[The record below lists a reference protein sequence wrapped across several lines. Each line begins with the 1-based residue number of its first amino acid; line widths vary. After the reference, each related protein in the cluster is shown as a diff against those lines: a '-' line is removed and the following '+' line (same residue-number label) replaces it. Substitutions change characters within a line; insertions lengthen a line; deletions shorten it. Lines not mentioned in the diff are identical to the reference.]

1 LAGISRKTDGWAMT
15 KRLIDFKVLTFDC
28 YGTLIDWET
37 GIWDALQPLIMRNRR
52 SDVLREG
59 ALACFARH
67 GNALESA
74 VPDMHYRK
82 ILGKVHA
89 AIARDFGL
97 ESTPGLDEEF
107 GQSVANWPAFPDTAG
122 ALRYLKTRFRLVV
135 LSNIDR
141 ESFAASNRK
150 LGVVFDAVYT
160 AQDIGS
166 YKPSPAN
173 FEYLLKHLRS
183 DFGLAANQVLHTAQ
197 SLFHDHAPARA
208 FGLANAWIDRQR
220 LSAEG
225 NWGATA
231 PMAERPA
238 VDFTYF
244 SMSEMADAAR
254 AQTQS

>member
-1 LAGISRKTDGWAMT
+1 MT
-15 KRLIDFKVLTFDC
+15 KRLTDFKILTFDC

-37 GIWDALQPLIMRNRR
+37 GIWEALQPLIMRNRR
-52 SDVLREG
+52 SDIMREG
-59 ALACFARH
+59 VLACFARH
-67 GNALESA
+67 ENALESS
-74 VPDMHYRK
+74 VPGMHYRK
-82 ILGKVHA
+82 ILEKVHA
-89 AIARDFGL
+89 AIAGEFGL
-97 ESTPGLDEEF
+97 ESTASLDEDF
-107 GQSVANWPAFPDTAG
+107 GRSVGNWPAFPDTAD

-173 FEYLLKHLRS
+173 FEYLLEHLRS
-183 DFGLAANQVLHTAQ
+183 DLGLAANQVLHTAQ

-220 LSAEG
+220 LSEDG

-231 PMAERPA
+231 VVKERPA

-254 AQTQS
+254 VQTQS